1 MSGKYIQE
9 RREALGMSQRKFAL
23 QNDINYR
30 TLQDYEQ
37 GRKPVESIKG
47 DVLLRISRGL
57 GCSIEDILLEDNSK
71 LKREEVYNRLD
82 NYYAGLKE
90 LHLYGKYYR
99 FPVIVNNEYV
109 DMSRVHPLK
118 QKVIARLGEKLSDDI
133 NIATIMLFG
142 SSITMQCN
150 LQSDIDLA
158 VRLKDSEASTDI
170 KNSVSEKIQDICEW
184 KADIIWYDRISKSDR
199 IYHDICK
206 GVQIV

>member
-82 NYYAGLKE
+82 NYYDELKE

-99 FPVIVNNEYV
+99 FPVIANSEYV

-158 VRLKDSEASTDI
+158 VRLKDNEASTDI